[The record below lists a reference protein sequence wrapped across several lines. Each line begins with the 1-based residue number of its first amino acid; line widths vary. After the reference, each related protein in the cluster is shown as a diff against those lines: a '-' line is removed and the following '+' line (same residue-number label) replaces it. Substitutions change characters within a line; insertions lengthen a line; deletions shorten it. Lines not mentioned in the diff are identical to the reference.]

1 MVFLM
6 LKEVLYLQNSIPGL
20 QGYIVI
26 IFFTKV
32 IICIMTAVL
41 LGQQF
46 YTGTRVHLLSSRDH
60 NANKIYNTSGNIN

>member
-1 MVFLM
+1 M
-6 LKEVLYLQNSIPGL
+6 LKDVLYLQISIPSL
-20 QGYIVI
+20 QDNIVI

-60 NANKIYNTSGNIN
+60 NANRVYNTSGNIN